1 MKHLISRRN
10 FIKYS
15 AASAVIAP
23 TTFTFSSMSHA
34 SADDFKALVCINLV
48 GGNDSFNMFIPA
60 DDRYNSY
67 AQSRQGMSILQE
79 SLLTVSPV
87 NGSANEFGF
96 HPAMSGCQSLFDNN
110 KLSVISNIGALITP
124 TTKTDI
130 ANKLHPTPT
139 QLFSHI
145 DQKNFWFTLNGEGNY
160 LEGWGG
166 RLQNYFETD
175 NAIPINISLTGNNL
189 WQSTQVATPYIVSPN
204 GAVVLQ
210 ATATDEAMPE
220 PAVVN
225 RRAAL
230 NRLLQAAKI
239 HPHPM
244 VKEFSNVQ
252 EKANNRSTIV
262 NTALA
267 NNIVDD
273 GVTWPSNPLAVR
285 LKAIVQLIAAR
296 SDLANNRQIFNVD
309 FSDWDTHNTQLTTH
323 SELLSD
329 LSLSLAAFQQ
339 ALENIG
345 AADMVTTFTMSEFG
359 RTLTSN
365 GDGTDHGWGGQQLV
379 MGAAVDGGKVF
390 GQYPD
395 LTIDG
400 PDDFGRGRI
409 IPTTPVDAYGAT
421 LATWFGVEQQDLAA
435 IFPNLDNFDSSEH
448 DIGFMR

>member
-1 MKHLISRRN
+1 
-10 FIKYS
+10 
-15 AASAVIAP
+15 
-23 TTFTFSSMSHA
+23 
-34 SADDFKALVCINLV
+34 
-48 GGNDSFNMFIPA
+48 
-60 DDRYNSY
+60 
-67 AQSRQGMSILQE
+67 
-79 SLLTVSPV
+79 
-87 NGSANEFGF
+87 
-96 HPAMSGCQSLFDNN
+96 
-110 KLSVISNIGALITP
+110 
-124 TTKTDI
+124 
-130 ANKLHPTPT
+130 
-139 QLFSHI
+139 
-145 DQKNFWFTLNGEGNY
+145 
-160 LEGWGG
+160 
-166 RLQNYFETD
+166 
-175 NAIPINISLTGNNL
+175 
-189 WQSTQVATPYIVSPN
+189 
-204 GAVVLQ
+204 
-210 ATATDEAMPE
+210 
-220 PAVVN
+220 
-225 RRAAL
+225 
-230 NRLLQAAKI
+230 
-239 HPHPM
+239 M